1 LTFAG
6 SVGGGRATAAVEIM
20 EMTMNEVLKLFDLT
34 NRVAI
39 VTGGAGFLGQQFSEA
54 LSEAGANVVVADI
67 DQAAAAE
74 CAGELSN
81 KHNSALGV
89 GLDVTDISSV
99 QNLMDLTLEKF
110 GRLDILVNSAAL
122 DPKFDSQNQSQH
134 VTSFEDFPL
143 QTWNEALDV
152 NLTGMFLTC
161 QYAAREMKKT
171 GKGSLINI
179 CSTYGI
185 SGPDQRLYES
195 LGEPRQYKPVYYTV
209 SKAGVLGLSKYIA
222 TYYEGT
228 EIRCNA
234 LTPGGVERDHT
245 QAFKDAYGSRTVLGR
260 MAYPHEMK
268 GAVVFLASDASS
280 YMTGTNL
287 VVDGGWTAW

>member
-6 SVGGGRATAAVEIM
+6 SVGGGRATAALEIM

-89 GLDVTDISSV
+89 GLDVTDTSSV

-122 DPKFDSQNQSQH
+122 DPKFDSQNQIQH

>member
-1 LTFAG
+1 
-6 SVGGGRATAAVEIM
+6 
-20 EMTMNEVLKLFDLT
+20 MNSIQELFDLT
-34 NRVAI
+34 DRVAI
-39 VTGGAGFLGQQFSEA
+39 ITGGAGFLGQQFSEA
-54 LSEAGANVVVADI
+54 LVEAGAKIVVADI
-67 DQAAAAE
+67 NQKTASKYASTINADQNQAI
-74 CAGELSN
+74 
-81 KHNSALGV
+81 GV
-89 GLDVTDISSV
+89 GVDVTDPVSV
-99 QNLMDLTLEKF
+99 QNLMDQTLSAF

-122 DPKFDSQNQSQH
+122 DPKFDSQNQTKH

-143 QTWNEALDV
+143 VVWKEALDV

-161 QYAAREMKKT
+161 QFAARIMKEN

-179 CSTYGI
+179 GSTYGI

-195 LGEPRQYKPVYYTV
+195 LGEPRLYKPVYYSV
-209 SKAGVLGLSKYIA
+209 SKAGVLGLTKYIA

-234 LTPGGVERDHT
+234 LTPGGVEKDHE
-245 QAFKDAYGSRTVLGR
+245 QAFKDAYASRTVLGR

-287 VVDGGWTAW
+287 VIDGGWTAW

>member
-1 LTFAG
+1 
-6 SVGGGRATAAVEIM
+6 M

-39 VTGGAGFLGQQFSEA
+39 VTGGAGFLGQQFSKA

-67 DQAAAAE
+67 DQAAAVDCAE
-74 CAGELSN
+74 ELSE
-81 KHNSALGV
+81 KHNPALGM
-89 GLDVTDISSV
+89 GLDVTDTFSV
-99 QNLMDLTLEKF
+99 QNLMDVTLEKF
-110 GRLDILVNSAAL
+110 GQLDILVNSAAL
-122 DPKFDSQNQSQH
+122 DPKFDNQNQSHH
-134 VTSFEDFPL
+134 VTSFEEFPL
-143 QTWNEALDV
+143 QAWKEALDV

-161 QYAAREMKKT
+161 QYAAREMKKV

-179 CSTYGI
+179 CSIYGI
-185 SGPDQRLYES
+185 SGPDQRLYKS

-209 SKAGVLGLSKYIA
+209 SKAGVLGLTKYIA

-234 LTPGGVERDHT
+234 LTPGGVERDHS
-245 QAFKDAYGSRTVLGR
+245 QVFKDAYASRTVMGR
-260 MAYPHEMK
+260 MAHPHEMK
-268 GAVVFLASDASS
+268 GAVVFLASEASS

>member
-1 LTFAG
+1 M
-6 SVGGGRATAAVEIM
+6 VM
-20 EMTMNEVLKLFDLT
+20 NMNEIQKLFDLT
-34 NRVAI
+34 DRVAV

-54 LSEAGANVVVADI
+54 LSEAGANIVIADI
-67 DQAAAAE
+67 NQSAANDAADMLNRKR
-74 CAGELSN
+74 G
-81 KHNSALGV
+81 SALGV
-89 GLDVTDISSV
+89 GLDVTDPSSV
-99 QNLMDLTLEKF
+99 QNLMDQTLAKF
-110 GRLDILVNSAAL
+110 GRLDILVNSAAQ
-122 DPKFDSQNQSQH
+122 DPKFEQQHQSQH

-143 QTWNEALDV
+143 QAWQEALEV

-161 QYAAREMKKT
+161 QFAAREMKKSET
-171 GKGSLINI
+171 GSLINI

-185 SGPDQRLYES
+185 TGPDQRIYES
-195 LGEPRQYKPVYYTV
+195 LGEPRLYKPVYYSV
-209 SKAGVLGLSKYIA
+209 SKAGVLGLTKYIA

-234 LTPGGVERDHT
+234 LTPGGVERDHAP
-245 QAFKDAYGSRTVLGR
+245 AFKEAYSRRTVLGR

-280 YMTGTNL
+280 YMTGANL

>member
-1 LTFAG
+1 
-6 SVGGGRATAAVEIM
+6 
-20 EMTMNEVLKLFDLT
+20 MNEVQKLFDLT
-34 NRVAI
+34 DQVAI

-54 LSEAGANVVVADI
+54 LSEAGAKVVVADI
-67 DQAAAAE
+67 DQAAAVAYAE
-74 CAGELSN
+74 TLEKKTGP
-81 KHNSALGV
+81 ALGLK
-89 GLDVTDISSV
+89 LDVTDPSSV
-99 QNLMDLTLEKF
+99 QTLMDQTLEKY
-110 GRLDILVNSAAL
+110 GQLDIVVNSAAL
-122 DPKFDSQNQSQH
+122 DPKFDNQNQSQN
-134 VTSFEDFPL
+134 VTSFEEFPL
-143 QTWNEALDV
+143 QSWKEGLDV

-161 QYAAREMKKT
+161 QYAAREMKKN

-195 LGEPRQYKPVYYTV
+195 LGEPRRYKPVYYSV
-209 SKAGVLGLSKYIA
+209 SKAGVLGLTKYIA
-222 TYYEGT
+222 TYFEGT

-234 LTPGGVERDHT
+234 LTPGGVERDHD
-245 QAFKDAYGSRTVLGR
+245 QAFKDAYASRTVLGR

-268 GAVVFLASDASS
+268 GAVVFLASEASS

>member
-1 LTFAG
+1 M
-6 SVGGGRATAAVEIM
+6 VM
-20 EMTMNEVLKLFDLT
+20 NMNEIQKLFDLSD
-34 NRVAI
+34 RVAV

-54 LSEAGANVVVADI
+54 LSEAGANIVIADI
-67 DQAAAAE
+67 NQSAANDAADMLNRKR
-74 CAGELSN
+74 G
-81 KHNSALGV
+81 SALGV
-89 GLDVTDISSV
+89 GLDVTDPSSV
-99 QNLMDLTLEKF
+99 QNLMDQTLSKF

-122 DPKFDSQNQSQH
+122 DPKFELQHQSQH

-143 QTWNEALDV
+143 QAWQEALEV

-161 QYAAREMKKT
+161 QYAAREMKKSGT
-171 GKGSLINI
+171 GSLINI

-185 SGPDQRLYES
+185 TGPDQRIYES
-195 LGEPRQYKPVYYTV
+195 LGEPRQYKPVYYSV
-209 SKAGVLGLSKYIA
+209 SKAGVLGLTKYIA

-245 QAFKDAYGSRTVLGR
+245 PAFKEAYSSRTVLGR